1 MCYTIAYLENKAK
14 KLEARYKGI
23 MPRGWKDKTDTS
35 FLQNELPVYYF
46 VSGFTHPTLPVITR
60 KGIELKTWGLIPF
73 WVKDHANAMDIRKKT
88 LNAVGETVFQK
99 PSFRDAIR
107 SRRCILPVSGFYE
120 WRDEGSFKQPHFI
133 KCKQMTLMSMG
144 CVYDYY
150 TDNDSGEIITGF
162 SILTTPANKLMGHIH
177 NKKQRM
183 PLVIQPKLEG
193 VWIDPSLEESAVRD
207 LIRPFGD
214 EEMEAYPVS
223 RKLNKPRED
232 RNTPDALNPV
242 SYGWPGNTQTGLFD
256 TPV

>member
-35 FLQNELPVYYF
+35 FLQNE
-46 VSGFTHPTLPVITR
+46 
-60 KGIELKTWGLIPF
+60 
-73 WVKDHANAMDIRKKT
+73 
-88 LNAVGETVFQK
+88 
-99 PSFRDAIR
+99 
-107 SRRCILPVSGFYE
+107 LPVSGFYE